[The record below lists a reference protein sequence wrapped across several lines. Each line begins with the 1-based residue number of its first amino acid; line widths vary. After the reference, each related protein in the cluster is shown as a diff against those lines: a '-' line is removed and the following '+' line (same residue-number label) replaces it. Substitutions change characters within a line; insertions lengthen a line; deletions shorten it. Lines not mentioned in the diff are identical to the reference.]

1 MPAQHPVQRAILE
14 TLRRTTVGL
23 RYRDMRPPDIEN
35 DLYNYHLRYLTRQGL
50 VEKRAGTY
58 RLNETGKKHLVELNP
73 YHESNRFKM
82 AALCLVINDDGH
94 VLYQERIRQPFAGQK
109 GLVGG
114 GIMRGEPATAAAKRR
129 LQEEAGLD
137 ADFKLFGLIRKI
149 RFDSTG
155 ELYTDILFHVCTAHN
170 PTGRLVEQNE
180 FGKQFWLP
188 IAQAASLEREQVM
201 GSKQFADILD
211 KLGSVYAKPTPAFY
225 IEETYHHD
233 II

>member
-1 MPAQHPVQRAILE
+1 ME
-14 TLRRTTVGL
+14 L

-50 VEKRAGTY
+50 VEKRAGMY

-73 YHESNRFKM
+73 YHESNRFKI
-82 AALCLVINDDGH
+82 AALCLVLQDGR

-114 GIMRGEPATAAAKRR
+114 GIMRGEPAVAAAKRR
-129 LQEEAGLD
+129 LQEEAGLT
-137 ADFKLFGLIRKI
+137 AEFTLLGLMRKM
-149 RFDSTG
+149 RFDKTG
-155 ELYTDILFHVCTAHN
+155 ELYTDILFHVCMAHD
-170 PTGRLVEQNE
+170 PAGQLVAENE

-188 IAQAASLEREQVM
+188 VSQAASLEREQIM
-201 GSKQFADILD
+201 GSKQFAAALEKLD
-211 KLGSVYAKPTPAFY
+211 SLQAQSSPAFY